1 MTLARQSGVTLA
13 GILHPDRNSF
23 GVVRLAM
30 AVAVLVSHSYF
41 FVSGTS
47 TTEPLHDITGHSL
60 GEHAVQVFFFL
71 SGILVMQ
78 SFIKSGSLVDFGT
91 ARALRIFPGLSVC
104 VLLTALVIG
113 PIVSNADAWTY
124 FSSSALPSYIAK
136 TLLLVTGS
144 APLPGV
150 FTDAPASGL
159 VNMSL
164 WTLKYEAL
172 CYVMLGLACAS
183 GMMTGRHEG
192 VSTTALAILVF
203 GIFLNEPKSIEAYSA
218 ADNIRYFAL
227 YFGMGVLAC
236 QLRQRLAIH
245 GTGVLVFF
253 FMFVVMLGTCWSEL
267 TCALFLGYASLYV
280 ATIDFGWIGRSLQGS
295 DLSFGVYIYAAPIQ
309 QALVQT
315 FPGLRPLEL
324 AVAALVLTLGAA
336 NLSWG
341 WIERTALARRTVVV
355 TAFKG
360 ALRAA
365 VESGAPRFRAST

>member
-1 MTLARQSGVTLA
+1 M
-13 GILHPDRNSF
+13 HPDRNSF

-47 TTEPLHDITGHSL
+47 TAEPLHEITGHSL

-78 SFIKSGSLVDFGT
+78 SFIKRGNLIDFAT

-124 FSSSALPSYIAK
+124 FTSSALPSYIVK
-136 TLLLVTGS
+136 TLLLITGS

-164 WTLKYEAL
+164 WTLKYEVL

-183 GMMTGRHEG
+183 GMMTGRCQG
-192 VSTTALAILVF
+192 AATVALALLVF

-236 QLRQRLAIH
+236 QLRKRLVIH

-253 FMFVVMLGTCWSEL
+253 VMFVLMLGTRWSEL
-267 TCALFLGYASLYV
+267 TCAIFLGYATLYV
-280 ATIDFGWIGRSLQGS
+280 ATTESGWIGRSMQAS

-309 QALVQT
+309 QALVQN

-324 AVAALVLTLGAA
+324 AAAALVLTLGAA
-336 NLSWG
+336 KLSWL
-341 WIERTALARRTVVV
+341 WVERPALARRTVVV
-355 TAFKG
+355 NAFKG
-360 ALRAA
+360 AWREA
-365 VESGAPRFRAST
+365 VESAAPRFRTST